1 MKLLTTHRVPV
12 ATDLWSMMTA
22 FALIE
27 GSITELGEGVNVL
40 KAARPYL
47 FGKAISGHLAHK

>member
-1 MKLLTTHRVPV
+1 
-12 ATDLWSMMTA
+12 MMTA